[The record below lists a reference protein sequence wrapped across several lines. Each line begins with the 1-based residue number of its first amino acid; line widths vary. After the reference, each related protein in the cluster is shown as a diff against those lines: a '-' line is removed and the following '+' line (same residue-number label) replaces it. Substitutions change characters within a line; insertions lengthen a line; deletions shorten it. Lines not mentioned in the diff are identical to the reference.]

1 MAVTA
6 SLMTAPPEMKLNPT
20 YTAAET
26 APIAIVDWVE
36 AGAEVSTMS
45 NNKWV
50 STVPI
55 QPSPNTAVP
64 TVDNTSPTFSGF
76 ASPIPSVPTPAKA
89 WLATVSNVYTATS
102 STVASTAARP
112 GVMALS
118 LVSSLI
124 DTLESHPQ

>member
-1 MAVTA
+1 MV
-6 SLMTAPPEMKLNPT
+6 
-20 YTAAET
+20 
-26 APIAIVDWVE
+26 VWVE
-36 AGAEVSTMS
+36 AAAEVSTMS

-64 TVDNTSPTFSGF
+64 TVDNTSPTFAGF